1 MFITCFS
8 LMQPIGDSCQYWL
21 NLKKM
26 KLTSPYYPNY
36 FFADGKGCDWLITAP
51 EGHIVALEFEY
62 FMVRFKRI

>member
-1 MFITCFS
+1 M
-8 LMQPIGDSCQYWL
+8 PILAEPEEDEIDFTLLS
-21 NLKKM
+21 
-26 KLTSPYYPNY
+26 KL